1 MRKAASCGGLVFL
14 NSNVE
19 AEVSEDALVTITS
32 PVTRKRK
39 QHAGRSTL
47 STEQPVDNGEPD
59 KAGGHPPLEQYA
71 NGLGTDAI
79 NYASDCRKVIWMD
92 ALNTG
97 PTLAVLGVAFGFFSL
112 LSYFLDQFVV
122 TTQQSVIVFVVGSYV
137 VFTSYF
143 TFHYF
148 LCQYSTSYKGVE
160 SDKQFYVLSN
170 LIKSATLL
178 SYTPLAAAVLY
189 TTMVQDEWD
198 TTKIRN
204 LGCMYCIPDFVSL
217 FLVKKMSNT
226 TILHHLA
233 VCVFNAVSMFND
245 YGEENV
251 CRLMVV
257 YAVFSTFAYLV
268 NLLLASRFLGI
279 PKSAARYMSA
289 GALAIYAACC
299 GINWT
304 WQVYYSWKLLLS
316 GHTWPL
322 YCYLALICMVVYDDL
337 VLMKWLW
344 YKSTH
349 VSKPKEGDA
358 KQAARADANAAK
370 KAQ

>member
-14 NSNVE
+14 NANVE
-19 AEVSEDALVTITS
+19 AEVSEDALVRIKS
-32 PVTRKRK
+32 PSKGARASSLRNEQAVGKA
-39 QHAGRSTL
+39 AG
-47 STEQPVDNGEPD
+47 EGD
-59 KAGGHPPLEQYA
+59 KAA
-71 NGLGTDAI
+71 GTSRGENITRMMD
-79 NYASDCRKVIWMD
+79 YASDCRKVIWMD
-92 ALNTG
+92 ALNTA
-97 PTLAVLGVAFGFFSL
+97 PTLAVLATAFLFFSL

-122 TTQQSVIVFVVGSYV
+122 TAQQSVIVFVVGSYV

-143 TFHYF
+143 TFHFY
-148 LCQYSTSYKGVE
+148 LEKYSSSYKSVE
-160 SDKQFYVLSN
+160 SEKQFYVLSN

-178 SYTPLAAAVLY
+178 SYTPLAAVVLY
-189 TTMVQDEWD
+189 NTMVYDEWD

-245 YGEENV
+245 YQEENV

-279 PKSAARYMSA
+279 PKWLARYMSA
-289 GALAIYAACC
+289 GALFIYAGCC

-304 WQVYYSWKLLLS
+304 WQAYYSMRLWGYNKNN
-316 GHTWPL
+316 WPL
-322 YCYLALICMVVYDDL
+322 YAYLALIFLVVYDDL

-344 YKSTH
+344 YKATH
-349 VSKPKEGDA
+349 VPSAKRDAEKKKES
-358 KQAARADANAAK
+358 
-370 KAQ
+370 